1 MSLAE
6 KIVTLRK
13 QKGLSQEA
21 LAEQLNVSR
30 QAVSRWEMGTALP
43 DATNILQLSKLFG
56 VSTDYLLND
65 DYHSDQDIPAV
76 KNQKEFILLIG
87 MQIIAFV
94 FHIICCFNLSAL
106 PIFPIISLIINTILV
121 RKLLHDLGDYHYVS
135 LKTLKLYLTIYVCII
150 WLIALLPMLYIYRII
165 YSLFPSTSLYSG
177 DSNILLSSG
186 LIYVIVFLICSI
198 PAALTI
204 RFIHTKRETHS

>member
-1 MSLAE
+1 MNLAE

-13 QKGLSQEA
+13 QKGFSQET
-21 LAEQLNVSR
+21 LAEHLNVSR

-87 MQIIAFV
+87 IQIITFV

-121 RKLLHDLGDYHYVS
+121 RKLLYDLGDYHYVS

-150 WLIALLPMLYIYRII
+150 WLIALLPMLYIFRII
-165 YSLFPSTSLYSG
+165 YTLFPSTSLYPG
-177 DSNILLSSG
+177 DSTIVLSSG
-186 LIYVIVFLICSI
+186 LIYAIVFLICII

>member
-43 DATNILQLSKLFG
+43 DVTNILQLSKLFG

-94 FHIICCFNLSAL
+94 FHIICCFHLSAI

-165 YSLFPSTSLYSG
+165 Y
-177 DSNILLSSG
+177 
-186 LIYVIVFLICSI
+186 
-198 PAALTI
+198 
-204 RFIHTKRETHS
+204 

>member
-1 MSLAE
+1 MNLAE

-13 QKGLSQEA
+13 QKGFSQEK
-21 LAEQLNVSR
+21 LAEHLNVSR

-43 DATNILQLSKLFG
+43 DATNILQLSKLFE
-56 VSTDYLLND
+56 VSADYLLND
-65 DYHSDQDIPAV
+65 DYNSDQDIPAV

-94 FHIICCFNLSAL
+94 FHIICCFNLSTL

-121 RKLLHDLGDYHYVS
+121 RKLLHDLVDYHYVS
-135 LKTLKLYLTIYVCII
+135 LKTIKLYLTIYVCII
-150 WLIALLPMLYIYRII
+150 WLIALLPMLFIFHIAYM
-165 YSLFPSTSLYSG
+165 LFPSTSSYPG
-177 DSNILLSSG
+177 DSTIVLSSG
-186 LIYVIVFLICSI
+186 LIYVFVFLICSI

-204 RFIHTKRETHS
+204 RYIQKYRETN

>member
-1 MSLAE
+1 MNLAE
-6 KIVTLRK
+6 KITTLRK

-21 LAEQLNVSR
+21 LAEHLNISR

-43 DATNILQLSKLFG
+43 DATNLLQLSKLFG

-65 DYHSDQDIPAV
+65 DYTSDQDIPAV

-94 FHIICCFNLSAL
+94 FHIICCFHLSTL
-106 PIFPIISLIINTILV
+106 VIFPIISLIINTILV
-121 RKLLHDLGDYHYVS
+121 RKLLHDLGTYHYIS
-135 LKTLKLYLTIYVCII
+135 SKTIKLYLTIYVCII
-150 WLIALLPMLYIYRII
+150 WLMALLPMLFIYRIA
-165 YSLFPSTSLYSG
+165 YMLFPSTTLYTG
-177 DSNILLSSG
+177 DSILATG
-186 LIYVIVFLICSI
+186 LIYILIFLICSI

-204 RFIHTKRETHS
+204 RYIHKNRETIN